1 MSNEDKENIDGA
13 QIAGDIWGNVSNAS
27 TIYGSD
33 KFNTPRGHGF
43 AAEQANHLYD
53 KVTMGDFFGQ
63 GKVKLVGEDIDP
75 ETGHIVKNGADR
87 VVNGVNI
94 QTKYCST
101 GGKCIEECFENGK
114 FRYFNPDGT
123 PMQVEVPSDKYE
135 AAVKAMRNR
144 IEKGEVPGITNPEE
158 AEKIVR
164 KGHFTYEQVK
174 NIAKAG
180 TIESITFDAVNGAI
194 IATGAFGI
202 SAAISFATSIWNEEQ
217 FDVAIKNATYTGLKV
232 GGTTFITAVL
242 AGQLSKAGLNSA
254 LVGSSEAIVS
264 MMGPKA
270 SAMSVN
276 AFRSGGNIYGAAAM
290 KSAAKMLRG
299 NAITGAVTVVVLS
312 SADVVNIF
320 RGRISGKQLF
330 KNMANTATT
339 VVGGTAGWVGGATVG
354 ASVGSA
360 VPIIGTAIGGL
371 IGGLVGSFA
380 AGTAAGKA
388 TNAVLGV
395 FIEDD
400 ATEMVDIIEKTFQ
413 KMANDYLLNKKEA
426 ENVVNMLQKD
436 LTGSTLKDMFAS
448 SDRKKYAKNLLI
460 KYVEKE
466 VGSRKKIIL
475 PTEEQMQ
482 ESLRT
487 VLEEMADESELQFE

>member
-270 SAMSVN
+270 SAM
-276 AFRSGGNIYGAAAM
+276 
-290 KSAAKMLRG
+290 
-299 NAITGAVTVVVLS
+299 
-312 SADVVNIF
+312 
-320 RGRISGKQLF
+320 
-330 KNMANTATT
+330 
-339 VVGGTAGWVGGATVG
+339 
-354 ASVGSA
+354 
-360 VPIIGTAIGGL
+360 
-371 IGGLVGSFA
+371 
-380 AGTAAGKA
+380 
-388 TNAVLGV
+388 
-395 FIEDD
+395 
-400 ATEMVDIIEKTFQ
+400 
-413 KMANDYLLNKKEA
+413 
-426 ENVVNMLQKD
+426 
-436 LTGSTLKDMFAS
+436 
-448 SDRKKYAKNLLI
+448 
-460 KYVEKE
+460 
-466 VGSRKKIIL
+466 
-475 PTEEQMQ
+475 
-482 ESLRT
+482 
-487 VLEEMADESELQFE
+487 

>member
-13 QIAGDIWGNVSNAS
+13 QIAGDIWGNVSNTS

-114 FRYFNPDGT
+114 FRYFNLDGT
-123 PMQVEVPSDKYE
+123 PMQIEVPSDKYE

-202 SAAISFATSIWNEEQ
+202 SAAISFATSIWNE
-217 FDVAIKNATYTGLKV
+217 
-232 GGTTFITAVL
+232 
-242 AGQLSKAGLNSA
+242 
-254 LVGSSEAIVS
+254 
-264 MMGPKA
+264 
-270 SAMSVN
+270 
-276 AFRSGGNIYGAAAM
+276 
-290 KSAAKMLRG
+290 
-299 NAITGAVTVVVLS
+299 
-312 SADVVNIF
+312 
-320 RGRISGKQLF
+320 
-330 KNMANTATT
+330 
-339 VVGGTAGWVGGATVG
+339 
-354 ASVGSA
+354 
-360 VPIIGTAIGGL
+360 
-371 IGGLVGSFA
+371 
-380 AGTAAGKA
+380 
-388 TNAVLGV
+388 
-395 FIEDD
+395 
-400 ATEMVDIIEKTFQ
+400 
-413 KMANDYLLNKKEA
+413 
-426 ENVVNMLQKD
+426 
-436 LTGSTLKDMFAS
+436 
-448 SDRKKYAKNLLI
+448 
-460 KYVEKE
+460 
-466 VGSRKKIIL
+466 
-475 PTEEQMQ
+475 
-482 ESLRT
+482 
-487 VLEEMADESELQFE
+487 